1 MRLQATLASGQAAA
15 FRQTRARAG
24 ERRGSA
30 AIEFAVLATLL
41 VTLTLGVAELSRG
54 IRSKAVLIDA
64 ARTGCRAGAL
74 PGASN
79 SNVTTDLN
87 SILTDNGL
95 TVANATVTI
104 KYAPAP
110 SQGSA
115 PAWVSGK
122 DISNA
127 KQNYL
132 ISVTVSYPV
141 SQVFASTLFLPLS
154 GSFTETVIMMRQG

>member
-1 MRLQATLASGQAAA
+1 MRPANAARCPRWPLADFIPQRGNIAMRLQANLVTGPNADC
-15 FRQTRARAG
+15 RKVRARAA
-24 ERRGSA
+24 ERRGTA

-54 IRSKAVLIDA
+54 IRAKAVLIDA

-74 PGASN
+74 PGATN

-110 SQGSA
+110 SNG
-115 PAWVSGK
+115 
-122 DISNA
+122 N
-127 KQNYL
+127 
-132 ISVTVSYPV
+132 
-141 SQVFASTLFLPLS
+141 
-154 GSFTETVIMMRQG
+154 

>member
-1 MRLQATLASGQAAA
+1 M
-15 FRQTRARAG
+15 RARTSLLSNSAPRG
-24 ERRGSA
+24 TARRPVVDRQGTA

-64 ARTGCRAGAL
+64 ARTGCRAGIL

-79 SNVTTDLN
+79 SNVTTDLD

-104 KYAPAP
+104 KVNGVVAD
-110 SQGSA
+110 
-115 PAWVSGK
+115 VST
-122 DISNA
+122 A
-127 KQNYL
+127 KQNDQ

-141 SQVFASTLFLPLS
+141 SKVFTHTLFLSTS
-154 GSFTETVIMMRQG
+154 GNFTETVIMMRQG

>member
-1 MRLQATLASGQAAA
+1 MRQSASVVCGHNAD
-15 FRQTRARAG
+15 RRKIRARG
-24 ERRGSA
+24 EERRGTA

-54 IRSKAVLIDA
+54 IRAKAVLIDA

-79 SNVTTDLN
+79 SDVTTDLN

-95 TVANATVTI
+95 TVSNATVTI
-104 KYAPAP
+104 MYAPAP
-110 SQGSA
+110 SNGNA
-115 PAWVSGK
+115 PSWVTGK
-122 DISNA
+122 DITNA

-141 SQVFASTLFLPLS
+141 SKVFTRTLFLSTS
-154 GSFTETVIMMRQG
+154 GNFTETVIMMRQG